1 MTRIA
6 ILSDIH
12 FGKFARC
19 ETFAVPGEAIQDNS
33 AGDLPL
39 EDGLVD
45 LMQEM
50 NPQYIFL
57 AGDLTSIGEPQ
68 EFWYCERKIVSIA
81 DQVGINHGN
90 IICCL
95 GNHDI
100 NWNISGIANQKIKE
114 GTVEEVAKVIKAKY
128 ENMAATSAINCLD
141 EFEAPS
147 GEKKGPAPYT
157 GIYESDNFIV
167 FVLNTGVLCIKEQA
181 YPHGKLSIE
190 QLDWFK
196 KESEAKKNIS
206 KVKIV
211 LMHHHPINYAYPVP
225 TQDISVLEE
234 GPEFVDIAIK
244 NGINI
249 VIHGHR
255 HHPRVETV
263 QRNSGGPITFICA
276 GSLAV
281 NTMHR
286 KNGEIPN
293 TVHFLDIERERDF
306 YVLHNFKYT
315 GLEGWKPMICS
326 RVTPLA
332 QVMNVGK
339 IIPEKEINKSIDAY
353 KDSPRAFIKIEWEQI
368 DDCLKFM
375 TYDSLNNKLRERLN
389 DVYNINGRFPESVML
404 TKKGEA

>member
-33 AGDLPL
+33 VGDLPL

-81 DQVGINHGN
+81 DRVGINHGN

-100 NWNISGIANQKIKE
+100 DWNISGIADQKIKE
-114 GTVEEVAKVIKAKY
+114 GTVEEVAKIIKAKY
-128 ENMAATSAINCLD
+128 EKIAATSAINCLD
-141 EFEAPS
+141 EFEASS

-167 FVLNTGVLCIKEQA
+167 FVLNTGVFCTKEQA

-196 KESEAKKNIS
+196 KESEAKKDIS

-263 QRNSGGPITFICA
+263 QRNFGGPITFICA

-326 RVTPLA
+326 KVTPLD

-339 IIPEKEINKSIDAY
+339 IIPEKEINKLIEAY
-353 KDSPRAFIKIEWEQI
+353 KDSPKSFIKIEWEQI

-389 DVYNINGRFPESVML
+389 DVYNINGRFPEPVML
-404 TKKGEA
+404 TKKGEV